1 MKKLLPSTDIVA
13 NPHINSK
20 IHVWKKD
27 YSALSDLLSK
37 SGIDWNSTSSMIEV
51 EDKVVY
57 NASRRPYY
65 AQWIDIFGKDRATG
79 ENDVDPM
86 NLVNDLMCNGAEQ
99 E

>member
-51 EDKVVY
+51 EDKV
-57 NASRRPYY
+57 PYY

-86 NLVNDLMCNGAEQ
+86 NLVNDRMCNGAEQ